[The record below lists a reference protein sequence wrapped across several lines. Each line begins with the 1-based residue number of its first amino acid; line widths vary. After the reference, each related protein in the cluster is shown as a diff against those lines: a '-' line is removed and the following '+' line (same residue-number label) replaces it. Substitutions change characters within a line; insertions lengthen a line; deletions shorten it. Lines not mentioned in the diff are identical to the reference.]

1 MTRELLPSHYK
12 SLLTILIVFFVL
24 FLSSCS
30 EKEDTFIEPEVVKA
44 LPIINV
50 DSIFINL
57 DEEIIKKKAASIDKV
72 FSNLRRKVGFNG
84 TVLYAEKGRI
94 IYNKAWGFRDLRK
107 RRDSLHVED
116 KFQLSSVS
124 KMFTAEAVMILKN
137 EGKIDYDVDIREY
150 IPEFPYEG
158 ITTRLLLHHRSGLSR
173 YESLADAKWPDRKK
187 PFLNEDMIEYYVIH
201 QPTPYFKPDKG
212 FNYSNVNYALLASI
226 VERVSGMSFADF
238 MRTRIFEPLGMDNS
252 YIYEMRPDTLVSAYL
267 EDVVQGYY
275 MDRRRPMQAPNEY
288 LNGVKGD
295 KIMMSN
301 TEDMFKFWTAV
312 DYGLLVPD
320 SIQDEAFKPGSPKSK
335 KRKDNYGFG
344 WRIPS
349 KYPGCYYHYGWWKA
363 YRSFFIRD
371 DVNDKT
377 IIILTNTNKGP
388 NSDHFWKIINDKS
401 NPIPPASVNITYWES
416 KIGSRF
422 PYSSYRDR
430 IISE

>member
-1 MTRELLPSHYK
+1 MSRKLYYLF
-12 SLLTILIVFFVL
+12 LICITILCFV
-24 FLSSCS
+24 SCS
-30 EKEDTFIEPEVVKA
+30 DKDNEIIEPEIVKA
-44 LPIINV
+44 LPVINV

-57 DEEIIKKKAASIDKV
+57 DNEIIKKKAASVDKV
-72 FSNLRRKVGFNG
+72 MSNLRKKVGFNG
-84 TVLYAEKGRI
+84 TVLYAEQGRI

-107 RRDSLHVED
+107 RRDSLQVED
-116 KFQLSSVS
+116 RFQLSSVS
-124 KMFTAEAVMILKN
+124 KMFTAEAIMILKN
-137 EGKIDYDVDIREY
+137 EGKIDYDTDIREY

-187 PFLNEDMIEYYVIH
+187 PFLNEDMIEYYATH
-201 QPTPYFKPDKG
+201 KPDPYFKPDGG

-226 VERVSGMSFADF
+226 IERTSSMSFADY
-238 MRTRIFEPLGMDNS
+238 MKVKIFEPIGMNDS
-252 YIYEMRPDTLVSAYL
+252 YIYEMDPNSNVSQYI
-267 EDVVQGYY
+267 EDIVQGYY

-295 KIMMSN
+295 KMMISN
-301 TEDMFKFWTAV
+301 TEDMFKFMTAV
-312 DYGLLVPD
+312 DYGLLLPD
-320 SIQDEAFKPGSPKSK
+320 SIQDEAFKPGSPKSR

-349 KYPGCYYHYGWWKA
+349 KYPGCYFHYGWWKA

-401 NPIPPASVNITYWES
+401 NPIPPASVNITYWETML
-416 KIGSRF
+416 GSRF

-430 IISE
+430 IVTK